1 MGTSK
6 GVVYGNGVYFVG
18 VSLNGPSFERFP
30 NLKKKKKQ
38 KNKKQK
44 TKKNKNKKTKQKKN
58 EKNLHLV
65 ISKDN
70 FFHIIFIF

>member
-1 MGTSK
+1 MRTSE
-6 GVVYGNGVYFVG
+6 GVVYRTGVYFVR

-30 NLKKKKKQ
+30 NLKKKKK
-38 KNKKQK
+38 KPK
-44 TKKNKNKKTKQKKN
+44 TKTKQNKTEKKN

>member
-1 MGTSK
+1 MRTSE

-30 NLKKKKKQ
+30 NLKKNKT
-38 KNKKQK
+38 KKQK
-44 TKKNKNKKTKQKKN
+44 TKQKKK